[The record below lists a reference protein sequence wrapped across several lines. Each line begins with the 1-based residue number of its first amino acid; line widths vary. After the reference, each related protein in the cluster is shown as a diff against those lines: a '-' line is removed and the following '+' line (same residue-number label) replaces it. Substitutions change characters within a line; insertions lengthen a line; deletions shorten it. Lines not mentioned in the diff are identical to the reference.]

1 MFAHKYLMF
10 KANCTHWRLINGS
23 IDFPTAMLRLGMVIE
38 SFVQYG
44 VVVAPGEMHRN
55 QQEIPAEVDLWNVI
69 VAFEHPFRL
78 LFGYLGNTLSAFIE
92 DIELGSLSITVKCS
106 SLQIV
111 EGLWEDYVSGHLN
124 QVVQETL
131 VTHEVLEILG
141 IDDVKLKVFIS
152 EEEYRHGKRILTAE
166 NSGLHYRPRRP
177 RGR

>member
-1 MFAHKYLMF
+1 
-10 KANCTHWRLINGS
+10 
-23 IDFPTAMLRLGMVIE
+23 MLRLGMVIE

-44 VVVAPGEMHRN
+44 VVVAPGATHRN
-55 QQEIPAEVDLWNVI
+55 QQDIPAEVDLRNVI

-106 SLQIV
+106 SLQIL

-131 VTHEVLEILG
+131 VTNEVLENLG
-141 IDDVKLKVFIS
+141 LDDVKLKVFIS
-152 EEEYRHGKRILTAE
+152 EEEYRNGKRILTSE
-166 NSGLHYRPRRP
+166 NSGLHYPRRP